1 MELSIMSEVE
11 IKKAICTFC
20 AGNCGVLVH
29 VKDGRPVKIEGNK
42 GHPISRGFICQRI
55 PYAIKWLYHPEQL
68 KYPLKRMGERG
79 EGKWQRITWGQAL
92 DEIAERLGTLKEK
105 YGAET
110 LAVTEG
116 TVRGALFW
124 MRSRFCNLFGNP
136 HNVFHPGVTCAL
148 NRYSIGQAIA
158 GWRVCDKAMTPKKAS
173 IEKTNCVV
181 IWGNDT
187 TNSLQRASAW
197 LMERRRERPLRI
209 IVVDPRVTK
218 IAEISDIHLRLRPG
232 TDCALAL
239 GWANVIINEGRYDKD
254 FIRNWTV
261 GFDKLVER
269 VKEYPPEKVAG
280 ITGLTIAEIVESARM
295 YASTKPAWIIG
306 GLAPDQIGLN
316 GTRVEQ
322 ACAICQALTGNI
334 DVVGGSIM
342 PNRGPA
348 NEKGALI
355 RDSELE
361 LRDLLP
367 KEQRVKQ
374 LGSDRFKLMT
384 WPGYELTSGPYE
396 KFYGVPAPAIHRMGA
411 SAPLLWRTILTRQ
424 PYPITAMIS
433 WESNPMLWAA
443 NTKLVYQAMKSP
455 NLELY
460 VVNEYWMTPTA
471 LLADYVLPV
480 ASWLERS
487 YIDTIEDFADFAIG
501 GEKAVQPLGERKEDY
516 YFWRELGIRLG
527 QKEYWPWETFEE
539 HIAYRVEP
547 MGITYEEFV
556 QAGCLM
562 SPLEEKKYQ
571 KYGFATPSGKF
582 ELYSSVL
589 EKLGYD
595 PLPFYEEPAESP
607 VRTPEVAKEYPFILN
622 TGGRFMPQHHS
633 EFRHRGIG
641 MREKHPDPL
650 VDINTDDARELGIRD
665 GDWIYIET
673 RRGRIK
679 QRARVSDRIPRG
691 VINTEASWWFP
702 EMPGKEP
709 SLHGVWE
716 SNANVL
722 ALDDP
727 ECCDP
732 LTGGWQSR
740 ALLCKVYKD

>member
-1 MELSIMSEVE
+1 
-11 IKKAICTFC
+11 
-20 AGNCGVLVH
+20 
-29 VKDGRPVKIEGNK
+29 
-42 GHPISRGFICQRI
+42 
-55 PYAIKWLYHPEQL
+55 
-68 KYPLKRMGERG
+68 
-79 EGKWQRITWGQAL
+79 
-92 DEIAERLGTLKEK
+92 
-105 YGAET
+105 
-110 LAVTEG
+110 
-116 TVRGALFW
+116 
-124 MRSRFCNLFGNP
+124 
-136 HNVFHPGVTCAL
+136 
-148 NRYSIGQAIA
+148 
-158 GWRVCDKAMTPKKAS
+158 
-173 IEKTNCVV
+173 
-181 IWGNDT
+181 
-187 TNSLQRASAW
+187 
-197 LMERRRERPLRI
+197 MERRRERPLRI

-254 FIRNWTV
+254 FIKNWTV

-269 VKEYPPEKVAG
+269 VKEYSPEKVAE
-280 ITGLTIAEIVESARM
+280 ITGLTTAEIVASARM

-334 DVVGGSIM
+334 DILGGSIM
-342 PNRGPA
+342 PNIGPR
-348 NEKGALI
+348 NEKGVFV
-355 RDSELE
+355 RDSVLE

-367 KEQRVKQ
+367 KEQRAKQ
-374 LGSDRFKLMT
+374 IGADKFKLMT

-455 NLELY
+455 NLELF

-471 LLADYVLPV
+471 LLADYVLPM
-480 ASWLERS
+480 ASWMERS

-501 GEKAVQPLGERKEDY
+501 GEKAIQPLGERKEDY
-516 YFWRELGIRLG
+516 YFWRELGIRMG
-527 QKEYWPWETFEE
+527 QKEFWPWETFEE
-539 HIAYRVEP
+539 HIAYRVKP

-562 SPLEEKKYQ
+562 SPLEEKKYE

-582 ELYSSVL
+582 ELYSSIL

-607 VRTPEVAKEYPFILN
+607 VRTPQVAKEYPFILN

-633 EFRHRGIG
+633 EFRHRGMG

-650 VDINTDDARELGIRD
+650 VDINIENARELGIRD

-679 QRARVSDRIPRG
+679 QRARVTDRIPRG

-740 ALLCKVYKD
+740 ALLCKVYKT